1 MLIQVQKTPQVE
13 FPVSK
18 FPIDIINVPLRNAR
32 SARELYLSKRFQL
45 SPEHAAA
52 VASIAFG
59 EVRQ

>member
-1 MLIQVQKTPQVE
+1 MLNHVKKTPRVE
-13 FPVSK
+13 FPASK
-18 FPIDIINVPLRNAR
+18 YPIDIINVPLGNAR
-32 SARELYLSKRFQL
+32 SARERYLSKRFQL

>member
-1 MLIQVQKTPQVE
+1 MSTQLQKSPQFE
-13 FPVSK
+13 FPNSK

-32 SARELYLSKRFQL
+32 SARERYLSKRFQL

>member
-1 MLIQVQKTPQVE
+1 MSVKVQSPSQVV

-18 FPIDIINVPLRNAR
+18 FPIEIANVPLRNAR
-32 SARELYLSKRFQL
+32 SARERYLSKRFQL